1 MTVGQLVGRIVQEAL
16 DRHDPSRPPRRART
30 GSGPAQGISQPAS
43 AVKEQAAPEPRRA
56 VTAQAETIPAGTT
69 PTPGTARLTGR

>member
-30 GSGPAQGISQPAS
+30 GMGAAQGESKPAPAAEEQPAPERGRAM
-43 AVKEQAAPEPRRA
+43 AVQDEVIAAD
-56 VTAQAETIPAGTT
+56 TT

>member
-30 GSGPAQGISQPAS
+30 GMGAAQGESRPAP
-43 AVKEQAAPEPRRA
+43 AAKEQATPEPGRA
-56 VTAQAETIPAGTT
+56 VTGHDAAIPAGTT